1 MCGIAGFIGNIKIQD
16 RDITKT
22 LEIMKNRGPIARE
35 YHNFITKKIQF
46 IYYIQD

>member
-22 LEIMKNRGPIARE
+22 LEIMKNRGPNSKGVSQF
-35 YHNFITKKIQF
+35 YYKKIQF